1 MQFQVA
7 CGPHG
12 LEADMENQ
20 LQTESQLDDFPQQW
34 PDQLKGMPAEVSRIL
49 DISRTITQLSSL
61 VTDLERMAK
70 KLDASMLKNASDLLT
85 ST

>member
-1 MQFQVA
+1 
-7 CGPHG
+7 
-12 LEADMENQ
+12 MENQ

-70 KLDASMLKNASDLLT
+70 RRLLRKARVT
-85 ST
+85 APTAREKQCV

>member
-1 MQFQVA
+1 
-7 CGPHG
+7 
-12 LEADMENQ
+12 MENQ

-70 KLDASMLKNASDLLT
+70 KLDASMLKVHTTKHISKTGILHKLWAAYL
-85 ST
+85 